1 MSEEV
6 KKNFGLLQPD
16 DINGTLAA
24 IGLRIEESGRESNLP
39 PSQWLIKL
47 GIVLPDQVIDSWDY
61 VNLGRF
67 AEVTPSVSPVKS
79 PEFQL
84 SNISE
89 IEEEDNE

>member
-1 MSEEV
+1 MKKIEN
-6 KKNFGLLQPD
+6 KNFGLLQPD

-61 VNLGRF
+61 GIKNR
-67 AEVTPSVSPVKS
+67 
-79 PEFQL
+79 L
-84 SNISE
+84 SKK
-89 IEEEDNE
+89 DDKAYF